1 MRPGD
6 SQENRNDWP
15 SAIKDGMLGAWPICL
30 GYLAIGL
37 AFGVIA
43 QKAGLHPLE
52 IGCMSLLVYA
62 GSSQFIAVSMLSA
75 GAGFFAIVI
84 TTFTVNLRHLLMSSS
99 LSRYVRGLG
108 HGWLSAFAYGVTDES
123 FALNVANFRQ
133 RDWDWRRALVLNHT
147 ANLAWIGSTVAGGYG
162 GQFIPS
168 GAFGIDYALVAMFIC
183 LLIFQIRGF
192 FYVVIALIAGLAAV
206 LLSLI
211 IPGNAYIFIASTAA
225 ATLGVI
231 LKRSGLSQ
239 GMGGGS

>member
-6 SQENRNDWP
+6 SQEKRNEWP
-15 SAIKDGMLGAWPICL
+15 RAIRNGMLEAWPICL

-84 TTFTVNLRHLLMSSS
+84 TTFIVNLRHLLMSSS
-99 LSRYVRGLG
+99 LSRYFRDLG
-108 HGWLSAFAYGVTDES
+108 QGWLSALAYGVTDES
-123 FALNVANFRQ
+123 FALNTANFREG
-133 RDWDWRRALVLNHT
+133 DWDWRRALVLNQT
-147 ANLAWIGSTVAGGYG
+147 SNLAWIGSTMAGGYG
-162 GQFIPS
+162 GQFIPA

-183 LLIFQIRGF
+183 LLIFQIRGAL
-192 FYVVIALIAGLAAV
+192 YVVIALIAGLAAV

-211 IPGNAYIFIASTAA
+211 IPGNAYIFIASVTA
-225 ATLGVI
+225 ATLGVL
-231 LKRSGLSQ
+231 LKRFGFFRK
-239 GMGGGS
+239 MERGS